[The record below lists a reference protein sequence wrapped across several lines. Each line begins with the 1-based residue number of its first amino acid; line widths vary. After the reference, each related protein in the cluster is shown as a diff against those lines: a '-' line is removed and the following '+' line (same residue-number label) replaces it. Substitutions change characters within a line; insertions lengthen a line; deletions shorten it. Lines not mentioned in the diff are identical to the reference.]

1 MTVTNPHAESSN
13 KAMEYFKEL
22 ASTEEGWNFTQE
34 KGGVKLYNKVTDSSP
49 VAIVRGDIHIEGHE
63 FTAQQIA
70 SIALLPGCR
79 KVWDEKFD
87 TSEIKIMYSRL
98 ESLFWVKVKTP
109 WPISARDMCA
119 TSLRQIT
126 EDECYVVMASVEDA
140 AVPPVS
146 GNVRANLII
155 SGWKITKTDTGIDLI
170 YITQVDLAGSIPTAF
185 VKNVQ
190 QQVPLCAG
198 LVVKYAEDFGYPPTS
213 NTCTAEFKSEDFEHA
228 EKTYVATLDG
238 TGDAEWFICK
248 KMYPASVKV
257 AINGEATPEIV
268 NNVVRVTG
276 INGPVT
282 VTITKA

>member
-1 MTVTNPHAESSN
+1 
-13 KAMEYFKEL
+13 
-22 ASTEEGWNFTQE
+22 
-34 KGGVKLYNKVTDSSP
+34 
-49 VAIVRGDIHIEGHE
+49 
-63 FTAQQIA
+63 
-70 SIALLPGCR
+70 
-79 KVWDEKFD
+79 
-87 TSEIKIMYSRL
+87 
-98 ESLFWVKVKTP
+98 
-109 WPISARDMCA
+109 
-119 TSLRQIT
+119 
-126 EDECYVVMASVEDA
+126 MASVEDA